1 MSGRLAGKVAVVTG
15 GSKGIGLA
23 IARRFAE
30 EGAHVV
36 IIARGRAALD
46 RTLVAPG
53 APDDPGG
60 RLSALQADLTDLAQ
74 IDNAYAEVRAL
85 AGRIDILVANV
96 GGARLAPLG
105 AISEAHFDEV
115 FRLNVK
121 STLFCV
127 QQALPLLSPGASV
140 ILMSSTA
147 AARGTPALSVY
158 AAAKSAV
165 RSFARGWMLDLQAR
179 RIRVNVL
186 SPGPTDTP
194 GLGAMAAPG
203 QAPRMLAQFAAGNPS
218 GRVAR
223 GLDVANAALFLASDE
238 SAFVNGA
245 ELAVDGGL
253 VQI

>member
-23 IARRFAE
+23 VARRFAE
-30 EGAHVV
+30 EGARVV
-36 IIARGRAALD
+36 IIARGRPALD
-46 RTLVAPG
+46 RALAALR
-53 APDDPGG
+53 APDGPAGEVSAVQADM
-60 RLSALQADLTDLAQ
+60 SALAEIAR
-74 IDNAYAEVRAL
+74 AYAEVGAL
-85 AGRIDILVANV
+85 VQRIDILVANV
-96 GGARLAPLG
+96 GGAQVAPLG
-105 AISEAHFDEV
+105 AIVEAHFDEV

-127 QQALPLLSPGASV
+127 QQALPLLAPGASV

-147 AARGTPALSVY
+147 ATRGTPALSVY
-158 AAAKSAV
+158 AAAKAAV
-165 RSFARGWMLDLQAR
+165 RSFARGWMLDLQPR

-194 GLGAMAAPG
+194 GLAAMAAPG
-203 QAPRMLAQFAAGNPS
+203 QAPRMLAQFAARNPS

-223 GLDVANAALFLASDE
+223 DLDIANAALFLASDE